1 MVIFNVIQFCYFTL
15 LTTMWTFF
23 PVSQHM
29 SVHWTLNITVSIGVL
44 EYICT
49 SLQQGEICVKL
60 LFKV

>member
-15 LTTMWTFF
+15 LTFF